1 LLRTTFAKVPPLRR
15 YHHSLVAPGG
25 ATYVSALQFKD
36 TIMLTPIFALL
47 LPKLASSPLVLVS
60 LASIALYA
68 SGRFMFRRD
77 EAVEDRRR
85 KAIKLAGDCQ
95 KCGLDFLAPVL
106 EDYSVGD
113 YSAMLHRL
121 RAIADDIR
129 DDATRR
135 QILDHFFSTQLAARL
150 KDAAQRQKI
159 VEAVETTPT
168 PPAS

>member
-1 LLRTTFAKVPPLRR
+1 MLLALTLLPGLAGNPVV
-15 YHHSLVAPGG
+15 LVA
-25 ATYVSALQFKD
+25 
-36 TIMLTPIFALL
+36 
-47 LPKLASSPLVLVS
+47 

-68 SGRFMFRRD
+68 TGRFLFRRD

-113 YSAMLHRL
+113 YSGMLHRV
-121 RAIADDIR
+121 RAFSDDIR

-135 QILDHFFSTQLAARL
+135 QILDRFFETQLAQRL
-150 KDAAQRQKI
+150 KDEAQRRKI
-159 VEAVETTPT
+159 VESISATYATSAIPSQTGVTT
-168 PPAS
+168 

>member
-1 LLRTTFAKVPPLRR
+1 MTPLFGLLFTN
-15 YHHSLVAPGG
+15 
-25 ATYVSALQFKD
+25 
-36 TIMLTPIFALL
+36 
-47 LPKLASSPLVLVS
+47 LASSPIVLVA

-85 KAIKLAGDCQ
+85 KAIRLAGDCQ

-113 YSAMLHRL
+113 YSGMLHRL
-121 RAIADDIR
+121 RAFADDVR

-135 QILDHFFSTQLAARL
+135 QILDHFFSTQLATRL
-150 KDAAQRQKI
+150 KDVAQRQKI
-159 VEAVETTPT
+159 LEVIETTPA
-168 PPAS
+168 PQQPA

>member
-1 LLRTTFAKVPPLRR
+1 
-15 YHHSLVAPGG
+15 
-25 ATYVSALQFKD
+25 
-36 TIMLTPIFALL
+36 MTPIFALL
-47 LPKLASSPLVLVS
+47 LTNLASSPLILVS

-68 SGRFMFRRD
+68 SGRFLFRRD
-77 EAVEDRRR
+77 EAIEDRRR

-113 YSAMLHRL
+113 YSGMLHRL
-121 RAIADDIR
+121 RAFADDIR

-135 QILDHFFSTQLAARL
+135 QILDHFFSTQLTTRL

-159 VEAVETTPT
+159 LETIDATPAPVAAAT
-168 PPAS
+168 SAPATTATTA